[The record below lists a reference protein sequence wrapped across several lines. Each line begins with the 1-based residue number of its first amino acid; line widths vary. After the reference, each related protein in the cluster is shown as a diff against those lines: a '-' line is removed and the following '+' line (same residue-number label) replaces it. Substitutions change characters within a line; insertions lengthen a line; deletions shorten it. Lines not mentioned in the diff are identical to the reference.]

1 MQAKSILLAGGALL
15 AATSGALASGF
26 QVGLTGAKN
35 VGMGGTGTGLYLDQ
49 ASQFFNPGAFA
60 FAPTGFQV
68 GGNMAIPRISFRPG
82 DADQGQRTL
91 QNTNVFPFS
100 GFIGFGPKEGKWR
113 LGLGVYTPFGSE
125 LHYQQGWEGRYSLTD
140 INLRSIMAQATVA
153 YAITP
158 QFSIGGGVTS
168 LVYGDVDL
176 QRDIPVQAQGSTQ
189 PAHAQLTGK
198 ADHKVGYNLGVM
210 FKPSDKLSV
219 GLSYRSAVDAHVSN
233 GDITLTGIPASAASG
248 FTAKNFDV
256 TLPLPDVYSFGIG
269 VHPTEKLL
277 LAFDANLVGWSRYQS
292 LDFTYSGGVL
302 GGAGVTTSSS
312 KRQYQDALAFRLGG
326 QYKVTDN
333 FTVRAGTFYDFAAV
347 RDGFVTPETPDA
359 DRIGVTAGLSYEFA
373 QRFGI
378 DASFLFE
385 DFMKRSQSQSDLISN
400 GTTDRVAGTYK
411 TTIAVPGVQLYVKF

>member
-1 MQAKSILLAGGALL
+1 MQVKSIFLAGGALL

-49 ASQFFNPGAFA
+49 AAQFFNPGAFA
-60 FAPTGFQV
+60 FAPTGFQI
-68 GGNMAIPRISFRPG
+68 GGNLAIPRIAFRPT
-82 DADQGQRTL
+82 DADQGQRAL

-113 LGLGVYTPFGSE
+113 LGVGVYTPFGSE
-125 LHYQQGWEGRYSLTD
+125 LHYQQGWEGRYALTD
-140 INLRSIMAQATVA
+140 INLRSIMAQATAA

-158 QFSIGGGVTS
+158 QLSVGVGITS

-176 QRDIPVQAQGSTQ
+176 QRDIPVQAQGSTS

-198 ADHKVGYNLGVM
+198 ADHKVGYNLGVL

-219 GLSYRSAVDAHVSN
+219 GLSYRSAVDAHVGS
-233 GDITLTGIPASAASG
+233 GDITLTGIPASAAGS

-269 VHPTEKLL
+269 VHPSDQLL

-292 LDFTYSGGVL
+292 LSFAYSGGVL
-302 GGAGVTTSSS
+302 GGATSSSS
-312 KRQYQDALAFRLGG
+312 KRQYQDALAFRLGA
-326 QYKVTDN
+326 QYKVTDA
-333 FTVRAGTFYDFAAV
+333 FTVRAGTFYDFSAV

-359 DRIGVTAGLSYEFA
+359 DRLGLTAGVSYEFA

-385 DFMKRSQSQSDLISN
+385 DFMKRSQSQDDLLSN

>member
-1 MQAKSILLAGGALL
+1 MQVKSLLLAGGTLL
-15 AATSGALASGF
+15 AASSAAQASGF

-68 GGNMAIPRISFRPG
+68 GGNIAIPRISFRPG
-82 DADQGQRTL
+82 DADQGQRNL
-91 QNTNVFPFS
+91 QNANVFPFS
-100 GFIGFGPKEGKWR
+100 GFVGFGPKEGKWR

-140 INLRSIMAQATVA
+140 INLRSVFGQATVA

-158 QFSIGGGVTS
+158 QFSIGGGVTT
-168 LVYGDVDL
+168 LLLGDVDL
-176 QRDIPVQAQGSTQ
+176 QRDIPVQAQGSTS

-219 GLSYRSAVDAHVSN
+219 GISYRSAVNAHISE
-233 GDITLTGIPASAASG
+233 GDVKLTGVPASAASN
-248 FTAKNFDV
+248 FTATKFEA

-269 VHPTEKLL
+269 VRPTDKLL

-292 LDFTYSGGVL
+292 LDFKYSGGVL
-302 GGAGVTTSSS
+302 GGSTATSSSS
-312 KRQYQDALAFRLGG
+312 KRQYQDALAFRVGA

-333 FTVRAGTFYDFAAV
+333 FTVRAGTFYDFSAV

-359 DRIGVTAGLSYEFA
+359 DRIGATAGLSYEFA

-385 DFMKRSQSQSDLISN
+385 DFMKRSQTQDDLISN

-411 TTIAVPGVQLYVKF
+411 TNIFVPGVQLYVKF

>member
-1 MQAKSILLAGGALL
+1 MQVKSLLLTGGALL
-15 AATSGALASGF
+15 AASSGAFASGF

-60 FAPTGFQV
+60 FAPTGFQI

-113 LGLGVYTPFGSE
+113 VGAGVYTPFGSE
-125 LHYQQGWEGRYSLTD
+125 LHYAQGWEGRYSLTD
-140 INLRSIMAQATVA
+140 INLRSVMAQATVA

-158 QFSIGGGVTS
+158 QFSIGGGVTT
-168 LVYGDVDL
+168 LVLGDVDL
-176 QRDIPVQAQGSTQ
+176 QRDIPVQAQGSTA

-198 ADHKVGYNLGVM
+198 AEHKVGYNLGVM

-219 GLSYRSAVDAHVSN
+219 GISYRSAVNAHVTD
-233 GDITLTGIPASAASG
+233 GDVKVTGLPASAAGS
-248 FTAKNFDV
+248 FTATKFDV
-256 TLPLPDVYSFGIG
+256 TLPLPDVYSFGVG
-269 VHPTEKLL
+269 VRPTDKLL

-292 LDFTYSGGVL
+292 LDFRYLNGVL
-302 GGAGVTTSSS
+302 GGNALSSS
-312 KRQYQDALAFRLGG
+312 KRQYQDALAFRIGG

-333 FTVRAGTFYDFAAV
+333 FTVRAGTFYDFSAV

-359 DRIGVTAGLSYEFA
+359 DRIGVTAGLGYTFGE
-373 QRFGI
+373 RFGI

-385 DFMKRSQSQSDLISN
+385 DFMKRSQSQDDLISN
-400 GTTDRVAGTYK
+400 GTADRVAGTYK
-411 TTIAVPGVQLYVKF
+411 TTIYVPGVQLYVKF

>member
-140 INLRSIMAQATVA
+140 INLRSVTAQATVA

-400 GTTDRVAGTYK
+400 GTADRVAGTYK

>member
-1 MQAKSILLAGGALL
+1 MQVKSILLAGGALL
-15 AATSGALASGF
+15 AASSAAQASGF

-68 GGNMAIPRISFRPG
+68 GGNIAIPRISFRPG
-82 DADQGQRTL
+82 DADQGQRSL

-100 GFIGFGPKEGKWR
+100 GFVGFGPKEGKWR

-140 INLRSIMAQATVA
+140 INLRSVTAQATVA

-176 QRDIPVQAQGSTQ
+176 QRDIPVQAQGSTS
-189 PAHAQLTGK
+189 PAHAQLEGK
-198 ADHKVGYNLGVM
+198 AEHKVGYNLGVM

-219 GLSYRSAVDAHVSN
+219 GLSYRSAVNAHVSDGN
-233 GDITLTGIPASAASG
+233 IKLTGLPASAAGS
-248 FTAKNFDV
+248 FTATKFDV

-269 VHPTEKLL
+269 VHPSEKLL

-292 LDFTYSGGVL
+292 LDFRYTNGVL
-302 GGAGVTTSSS
+302 GGNALSSS
-312 KRQYQDALAFRLGG
+312 KRQYQDALAFRIGG

-333 FTVRAGTFYDFAAV
+333 FTVRAGTFYDFSAV

-385 DFMKRSQSQSDLISN
+385 DFMKRSQSQDDLISN

>member
-15 AATSGALASGF
+15 AATSGAQASGF

-68 GGNMAIPRISFRPG
+68 GGNIAIPRISFRPG
-82 DADQGQRTL
+82 DADQGQRNL
-91 QNTNVFPFS
+91 QNANVFPFS
-100 GFIGFGPKEGKWR
+100 GFVGFGPKEGKWR

-140 INLRSIMAQATVA
+140 INLRSVTAQATVA

-176 QRDIPVQAQGSTQ
+176 QRDIPVQAQGSTS
-189 PAHAQLTGK
+189 PAHAQLMGK
-198 ADHKVGYNLGVM
+198 ADHRVGYNLGVM

-219 GLSYRSAVDAHVSN
+219 GLSYRSAVDAHVGD
-233 GDITLTGIPASAASG
+233 GDIKITGLPASAAGS
-248 FTAKNFDV
+248 FTATKFDV

-269 VHPTEKLL
+269 VRPSDKLL

-292 LDFTYSGGVL
+292 LDFRYTNGVL
-302 GGAGVTTSSS
+302 GGNTASSS
-312 KRQYQDALAFRLGG
+312 KRQYQDALAFRVGG

-333 FTVRAGTFYDFAAV
+333 FTVRAGTFYDFSAV

-385 DFMKRSQSQSDLISN
+385 DFMKRSQSQDDLISN
-400 GTTDRVAGTYK
+400 GTADRVAGTYK